1 MDKGVPEEPREST
14 LSEYGSKKILTTFG
28 IPTVREELVLRPS
41 GVPGASQKVGFPCV
55 IKLCGEK
62 IAHKSERNLVRL
74 GVQDVRT
81 AAKVAEELWELR
93 RAEDG
98 EVGLLVAHMV
108 GGRRELIA
116 GMVRDAQFGACIL
129 LGLGGIFT
137 EAIGDVSFAVAP
149 VSKRQAEA
157 MILGLASREFLTK
170 TFRGEPPVDGDTLA
184 DILVA
189 LGRLAQER
197 PEIESVDINPLI
209 VADGI
214 PIAVDALVVLRNK
227 SAPARPF
234 PSTSPV
240 AIIKRFQP
248 LFEPRGVIVA
258 GASTHPGKFGFVS
271 LHNLRRYGYRGE
283 VFPVNREG
291 AEILGEPTYKRVEDI
306 PPGKAD
312 LVFVCTPTTVNEE
325 LLRSCAKIG
334 VKAAFVASGGYRE
347 SGEDGLLLEKR
358 LVSAADELGILLA
371 GPNGQGLISTSL
383 SMCAQIVA
391 PYPPSGSISIVS
403 QSGNLLSAFLNYSVE
418 TGVGVEKAISSG
430 NSAQTSIADYFD
442 YFAADPRTKV
452 VLSYME
458 GIPDGPKFIRSVQRL
473 TAVKPLVLVKGGV
486 AVQGQQ
492 AALSHTGSLASD
504 DKVFNGLCKQHGVLR
519 ASTIEEA
526 FEWAATL
533 ATQPLPRGDRVVV
546 FTTVGGWGVLTAD
559 ACAGAGLDL
568 IRLPSDLQAR
578 IDKMVPARWSRNNP
592 IDLAGGE
599 TRDTVPEIL
608 DLVCGHSEVD
618 AVLHLGLGIQSAT
631 AQTLAT
637 GEYYPDYGL
646 DRMTAFHQKQDARYA
661 RAAADASV
669 RHGKPVLSATELV
682 HTARAYENSATAT
695 IRQAGR
701 VCYPSAHRAVSA
713 LCACLEYARHLSG
726 GGLGDGPSKL

>member
-1 MDKGVPEEPREST
+1 MDKGVPVEQDGPT
-14 LSEYGSKKILTTFG
+14 LSEHRSKKILATVG
-28 IPTVREELVLRPS
+28 IPTVREELVSCPS
-41 GVPGASQKVGFPCV
+41 GVLEATKKVGFPCV

-74 GVQDVRT
+74 GVQDAST
-81 AAKVAEELWELR
+81 AARVAEELWELR
-93 RAEDG
+93 RANDG

-108 GGRRELIA
+108 SGKRELIA
-116 GMVRDAQFGACIL
+116 GMFRDPQFGACIL
-129 LGLGGIFT
+129 LGLGGILT
-137 EAIGDVSFAVAP
+137 EAIGDVVFAGAP
-149 VSKRQAEA
+149 VSKSQAKA
-157 MILGLASREFLTK
+157 MIPRLASREFLLEK
-170 TFRGEPPVDGDTLA
+170 FRGEPPVDGDILA
-184 DILVA
+184 DILIA
-189 LGRLAQER
+189 LARLADER
-197 PEIESVDINPLI
+197 PDIESVDINPLI
-209 VADGI
+209 VTKGT
-214 PIAVDALVVLRNK
+214 PVAVDALVVLRK
-227 SAPARPF
+227 EPLSTVPF
-234 PSTSPV
+234 PATSPV
-240 AIIKRFQP
+240 AIGERFRP
-248 LFEPRGVIVA
+248 LFEPRGIIVA

-291 AEILGEPTYKRVEDI
+291 AEVLGEPTYKRVEDV

-312 LVFVCTPTTVNEE
+312 LVFVCTPTAVNEE

-347 SGEDGLLLEKR
+347 AGEDGLLLEKR
-358 LVSAADELGILLA
+358 LVDAADELGILLA
-371 GPNGQGLISTSL
+371 GPNGQGLISTSP

-430 NSAQTSIADYFD
+430 NSAQTSIADYLD
-442 YFAADPRTKV
+442 YFAEDPRTKV

-458 GIPDGPKFIRSVQRL
+458 GIPDGPKFIQSVQRL
-473 TAVKPLVLVKGGV
+473 TALKPLVLVKGGV
-486 AVQGQQ
+486 AKEGQR

-504 DKVFNGLCKQHGVLR
+504 DRVFDGLCKQHGVLR
-519 ASTIEEA
+519 APTIEEA

-559 ACAGAGLDL
+559 ACAGAGLDV
-568 IRLPSDLQAR
+568 ISLPRDLQER

-618 AVLHLGLGIQSAT
+618 AVLHLGLGIQAAT
-631 AQTLAT
+631 AQALAT

-646 DRMTAFHQKQDARYA
+646 ARMTAFHQKQDARYA
-661 RAAADASV
+661 QAAADASV
-669 RHGKPVLSATELV
+669 KHGKPVLSATELV
-682 HTARAYENSATAT
+682 YTARAYENSATT
-695 IRQAGR
+695 MVRQAGR

-713 LCACLEYARHLSG
+713 LRACLDYARHLSR
-726 GGLGDGPSKL
+726 D